1 MSFIQRFVHF
11 WYDFIVGDDPV
22 IAVGVVIAMA
32 TTALLTAIGMN
43 AWWLLL
49 IGVFVPLTSSV
60 FRATRSNR

>member
-1 MSFIQRFVHF
+1 MAFIQRFVRF

-22 IAVGVVIAMA
+22 IAVGVVVTMA
-32 TTALLTAIGMN
+32 ITALLTAIGMN

-49 IGVFVPLTSSV
+49 IGVFAPLTSSV